1 VKRINIVTGIGDDI
15 VDQAIGWHIRQRDMT
30 ALDWH
35 DFVAWLEADA
45 AHALAFD
52 RVSLDQTLLSTQ
64 PGAARKPL
72 PVAANDVFET
82 APAPRRRWMWGIGGT
97 AVAAGLVALLMP
109 IALAPA
115 SDPYWLN
122 TRPGQRQD
130 VVLADGTRIEVS
142 GGSRLQLDRRNPR
155 FASLEAGEA
164 TFHVRHDDRDPFT
177 LHSGDLSVRDVGTVF
192 NVAREGKRLDVQVAE
207 GAVLFQPDRDAV
219 KLTPGLALS
228 AREDLG
234 RVTLSHVAVDTVG
247 GWQSGRLAFAGEPLA
262 HVADTIHRLYGTTLI
277 LDPGLSVRPFTGM
290 VRLTG
295 VAERDV
301 PHLAALVGAGWRRDG
316 ERWTLSPMGGD
327 TR

>member
-1 VKRINIVTGIGDDI
+1 VTGIGYDI
-15 VDQAIGWHIRQRDMT
+15 VDQAIGWHLRQNEMS
-30 ALDWH
+30 AHDWH

-45 AHALAFD
+45 AHAEAFD
-52 RVSLDQTLLSTQ
+52 RVSLDQTLLSSQ
-64 PGAARKPL
+64 SVVARKAS
-72 PVAANDVFET
+72 PVAANDIFES
-82 APAPRRRWMWGIGGT
+82 PAPVRRRWMWAVGGT
-97 AVAAGLVALLMP
+97 AVAAGFVALLMP
-109 IALAPA
+109 ITLAPA

-122 TRPGQRQD
+122 TKPGQRQD

-142 GGSRLQLDRRNPR
+142 GGSRLQLDRRDQR

-164 TFHVRHDDRDPFT
+164 TFHVRHDERDPFT
-177 LHSGDLSVRDVGTVF
+177 LHSGDLTVRDLGTVF
-192 NVAREGKRLDVQVAE
+192 NVARQDKRLDVQVAE
-207 GAVLFQPDRDAV
+207 GAVLFQPDREAV

-234 RVTLSHVAVDTVG
+234 RVTLAHVPVDTIG
-247 GWQSGRLAFAGEPLA
+247 GWRSGRLSFAGEPLA
-262 HVADTIHRLYGTTLI
+262 HVADTIHRLYGTNLI

-316 ERWTLSPMGGD
+316 ERWTLSPTKGD
-327 TR
+327 AR

>member
-1 VKRINIVTGIGDDI
+1 MTGIGDDI
-15 VDQAIGWHIRQRDMT
+15 VNQAIAWHIRQDEMS

-35 DFVAWLEADA
+35 DFVAWLEVDA

-52 RVSLDQTLLSTQ
+52 RVSLDQTLLATQ
-64 PGAARKPL
+64 PAIVPKTV
-72 PVAANDVFET
+72 PVAANDVFE
-82 APAPRRRWMWGIGGT
+82 APPARRRWMWSVGGT
-97 AVAAGLVALLMP
+97 AVAAGLVALLVP
-109 IALAPA
+109 LALAPA
-115 SDPYWLN
+115 SDAYWLN
-122 TRPGQRQD
+122 TKPGQRQD

-155 FASLEAGEA
+155 LARLEAGEA
-164 TFHVRHDDRDPFT
+164 TFHVRHDSRDPFT
-177 LHSGDLSVRDVGTVF
+177 LRSGDLTVRDVGTVF

-207 GAVLFQPDRDAV
+207 GAVLFQPDREAV

-234 RVTLSHVAVDTVG
+234 RVTLAHVAVDTVG
-247 GWQSGRLAFAGEPLA
+247 GWRSGRLAFAGEPLA
-262 HVADTIHRLYGTTLI
+262 HVADTIRRLYGTNLI

-316 ERWTLSPMGGD
+316 ERWTLSPLGGD

>member
-1 VKRINIVTGIGDDI
+1 MTGIADDI
-15 VDQAIGWHIRQRDMT
+15 VDQAIGWHIRQDEMS

-45 AHALAFD
+45 AHAQAFD
-52 RVSLDQTLLSTQ
+52 RVSLDQTLLSAQ
-64 PGAARKPL
+64 PAVARIAP
-72 PVAANDVFET
+72 PAAANDVFE
-82 APAPRRRWMWGIGGT
+82 APARRRWMWTVGGT

-109 IALAPA
+109 IALTPA

-122 TRPGQRQD
+122 TKPGQRQD

-155 FASLEAGEA
+155 LANLEAGEA
-164 TFHVRHDDRDPFT
+164 TFHVRHDERDPFT
-177 LHSGDLSVRDVGTVF
+177 LHSGDLTVRDMGTVF
-192 NVAREGKRLDVQVAE
+192 NVARQDKRLDLQVAE
-207 GAVLFQPDRDAV
+207 GAVLFQPDREAV

-234 RVTLSHVAVDTVG
+234 RVTLAHVAVDTIG
-247 GWQSGRLAFAGEPLA
+247 GWRNGRLAFSGEPLA
-262 HVADTIHRLYGTTLI
+262 HVADTIRRLYGTNLV

-316 ERWTLSPMGGD
+316 ERWTLSPQKGD
-327 TR
+327 AR

>member
-1 VKRINIVTGIGDDI
+1 VTGIGDDI
-15 VDQAIGWHIRQRDMT
+15 VDQAIGWHIRQNEMS

-45 AHALAFD
+45 AHAGAFD
-52 RVSLDQTLLSTQ
+52 RVSRDHALLSSQ
-64 PGAARKPL
+64 SVVAKKGPL
-72 PVAANDVFET
+72 VAANDIFET
-82 APAPRRRWMWGIGGT
+82 PVPHRWMWAVGGT

-115 SDPYWLN
+115 SDPYWLD
-122 TRPGQRQD
+122 TKPGQRQD

-142 GGSRLQLDRRNPR
+142 GGTRLQLDHRNPR
-155 FASLEAGEA
+155 LARLEAGEA
-164 TFHVRHDDRDPFT
+164 TFHVRHDERDPFT
-177 LHSGDLSVRDVGTVF
+177 LRSGDLAMRDLGTVF
-192 NVAREGKRLDVQVAE
+192 NVARKGRRLDVQVAE
-207 GAVLFQPDRDAV
+207 GAVLFQPDREAV

-234 RVTLSHVAVDTVG
+234 RVTLAHVAVEAVG
-247 GWQSGRLAFAGEPLA
+247 GWRSGRLAFAGEPLA
-262 HVADTIHRLYGTTLI
+262 HVADTIRRLYGTNLV

-316 ERWTLSPMGGD
+316 ERWTLSPTKGD
-327 TR
+327 AR

>member
-1 VKRINIVTGIGDDI
+1 VTGIGGDI
-15 VDQAIGWHIRQRDMT
+15 VDQAIGWHIRQHEMS

-35 DFVAWLEADA
+35 DFVAWLEADP

-52 RVSLDQTLLSTQ
+52 RISLDQTLVSAQ
-64 PGAARKPL
+64 PAIARKAP
-72 PVAANDVFET
+72 PMAANDISET
-82 APAPRRRWMWGIGGT
+82 PAPTRRRWLWTVGGT

-115 SDPYWLN
+115 SDPYWLD
-122 TRPGQRQD
+122 TKPGQRQD
-130 VVLADGTRIEVS
+130 VALADGTRIEVS
-142 GGSRLQLDRRNPR
+142 GGSRLRLDRRNPR
-155 FASLEAGEA
+155 LASLEAGEA
-164 TFHVRHDDRDPFT
+164 TFHVRHDERDPFT
-177 LHSGDLSVRDVGTVF
+177 LHSGALTVRDVGTVF
-192 NVAREGKRLDVQVAE
+192 NVARDGARLDVQVAE
-207 GAVLFQPDRDAV
+207 GAVLFQPDREAV

-234 RVTLSHVAVDTVG
+234 RVTLTHVAVDSIG
-247 GWQSGRLAFAGEPLA
+247 GWRSGRLAFAGEPLA
-262 HVADTIHRLYGTTLI
+262 HVAEAIRRLYGTNLI

-316 ERWTLSPMGGD
+316 ERWTLSPQEGD
-327 TR
+327 AR

>member
-1 VKRINIVTGIGDDI
+1 MTGIGDDI
-15 VDQAIGWHIRQRDMT
+15 VDQAIGWHMRQNEMS

-35 DFVAWLEADA
+35 DFVSWLEADV
-45 AHALAFD
+45 AHAQAFD
-52 RVSLDQTLLSTQ
+52 RVSLDQTLLATQ
-64 PGAARKPL
+64 PVVRATVPPA
-72 PVAANDVFET
+72 AANDIFESR
-82 APAPRRRWMWGIGGT
+82 APKRRRWTWAAGGT

-109 IALAPA
+109 VGLAPA
-115 SDPYWLN
+115 SELYWLN
-122 TRPGQRQD
+122 TKPGQRQD

-164 TFHVRHDDRDPFT
+164 TFHVRHDERDPFT
-177 LHSGDLSVRDVGTVF
+177 LHSGDLTVRDVGTVF
-192 NVAREGKRLDVQVAE
+192 NVARQNTRLDVQVAE
-207 GAVLFQPDRDAV
+207 GAVLFQPDREAV
-219 KLTPGLALS
+219 KLTPGLGLS

-234 RVTLSHVAVDTVG
+234 RVTLAHVAVDTIG
-247 GWQSGRLAFAGEPLA
+247 GWRSGRLAFSGEPLA
-262 HVADTIHRLYGTTLI
+262 HVADTIRRLYGTDLI

-316 ERWTLSPMGGD
+316 ERWTLSPTKGD
-327 TR
+327 AR

>member
-1 VKRINIVTGIGDDI
+1 MTGIGDDI
-15 VDQAIGWHIRQRDMT
+15 VDQAIGWHIRQNEMT

-45 AHALAFD
+45 AHADAFD
-52 RVSLDQTLLSTQ
+52 RISLDQTLLAAQ
-64 PGAARKPL
+64 PAIAASAC
-72 PVAANDVFET
+72 PVAANDIFET
-82 APAPRRRWMWGIGGT
+82 PTPIRRRWMWTVGGT

-109 IALAPA
+109 IALTPA

-122 TRPGQRQD
+122 TEPGQRQD

-155 FASLEAGEA
+155 LARLEAGEA
-164 TFHVRHDDRDPFT
+164 TFHVRHDEHDPFT
-177 LHSGDLSVRDVGTVF
+177 LHSGDLTVRDMGTVF
-192 NVAREGKRLDVQVAE
+192 NVARLDKRLDVQVAE
-207 GAVLFQPDRDAV
+207 GAVLFQPDREAV
-219 KLTPGLALS
+219 TLTPGLALS

-234 RVTLSHVAVDTVG
+234 RVTLAHVPVDTIG
-247 GWQSGRLAFAGEPLA
+247 GWQSGRLAFSGEPLA
-262 HVADTIHRLYGTTLI
+262 HVADTIRRLYGTNLI

-316 ERWTLSPMGGD
+316 ERWTLSPTKGD
-327 TR
+327 AR

>member
-1 VKRINIVTGIGDDI
+1 VTGIGDDI
-15 VDQAIGWHIRQRDMT
+15 VNQAIAWHIRQDEMS

-35 DFVAWLEADA
+35 GFVLWLEADA

-52 RVSLDQTLLSTQ
+52 RVSLDQALLAAQ
-64 PGAARKPL
+64 PAIAATAL
-72 PVAANDVFET
+72 PVAANDVFEET
-82 APAPRRRWMWGIGGT
+82 PPARRRWMWTVGGT

-109 IALAPA
+109 IALAPT

-155 FASLEAGEA
+155 LARLEAGEA
-164 TFHVRHDDRDPFT
+164 TFHVRHDSRDPFT
-177 LHSGDLSVRDVGTVF
+177 LHSGDLTVRDVGTVF
-192 NVAREGKRLDVQVAE
+192 NVAREATRLDVQVAE
-207 GAVLFQPDRDAV
+207 GAVLFQPDREAV

-228 AREDLG
+228 AREDSG
-234 RVTLSHVAVDTVG
+234 QVALSHVAVETIG
-247 GWQSGRLAFAGEPLA
+247 GWRSGQLAFAGEPLA
-262 HVADTIHRLYGTTLI
+262 HVADTIKRLYGTNLI

-316 ERWTLSPMGGD
+316 ERWTLSPLGGD

>member
-1 VKRINIVTGIGDDI
+1 MTGIGGDI
-15 VDQAIGWHIRQRDMT
+15 VDQAIGWHIRQNEMT
-30 ALDWH
+30 APDWH

-45 AHALAFD
+45 AHAEAFD
-52 RVSLDQTLLSTQ
+52 RISLDQTLLSAQ
-64 PGAARKPL
+64 PAIAASAP
-72 PVAANDVFET
+72 PVAANDIFET
-82 APAPRRRWMWGIGGT
+82 PAPRRRRWMWTVGGT

-115 SDPYWLN
+115 SEPYWLD
-122 TRPGQRQD
+122 TKPGQRQD

-155 FASLEAGEA
+155 LASLETGEA
-164 TFHVRHDDRDPFT
+164 TFHVRHNERDPFT
-177 LHSGDLSVRDVGTVF
+177 LRSGDLTVRDVGTVF
-192 NVAREGKRLDVQVAE
+192 NVAREGRRLDVQVAE
-207 GAVLFQPDRDAV
+207 GAVLFQPDREAV

-234 RVTLSHVAVDTVG
+234 RVTLAHVAVDTIG
-247 GWQSGRLAFAGEPLA
+247 GWRSGRLAFAGEPLA
-262 HVADTIHRLYGTTLI
+262 HVADTIRRLYGTNLV
-277 LDPGLSVRPFTGM
+277 LDPDLSVRPFTGM

-316 ERWTLSPMGGD
+316 ERWTLSPQKGD
-327 TR
+327 AR

>member
-1 VKRINIVTGIGDDI
+1 VTGIGDDI
-15 VDQAIGWHIRQRDMT
+15 VDQAIAWHIRQDEMS

-35 DFVAWLEADA
+35 DFVIWLEADA

-52 RVSLDQTLLSTQ
+52 RVSLDQSSLSAQ
-64 PGAARKPL
+64 PAIARKAP
-72 PVAANDVFET
+72 PVAANDVFEKG
-82 APAPRRRWMWGIGGT
+82 PPVRRRWMWTVGGT

-109 IALAPA
+109 LALAPA

-122 TRPGQRQD
+122 TKPGQRQD

-155 FASLEAGEA
+155 LASLEAGEA
-164 TFHVRHDDRDPFT
+164 TFHIRHDERNAFT
-177 LHSGDLSVRDVGTVF
+177 LHSGGLTVRDVGTVF
-192 NVAREGKRLDVQVAE
+192 NVAREGARLDVQVAE
-207 GAVLFQPDRDAV
+207 GAVLFQPDREAV

-234 RVTLSHVAVDTVG
+234 RVTLTHVAVDTIG
-247 GWQSGRLAFAGEPLA
+247 GWRSGRLSFAGEPLA
-262 HVADTIHRLYGTTLI
+262 HVADTIRRLYGINLI

-316 ERWTLSPMGGD
+316 ERWTLSPNEGD
-327 TR
+327 AR